1 MAAFARRRRLVVEF
15 VEPHDPM
22 AQQFLGNKREGLFP
36 DYRID
41 VFEKL
46 LEEHFTISRREPL
59 PGGSRTLYL
68 CRTPLTAH
76 R

>member
-1 MAAFARRRRLVVEF
+1 VSWLHSLGGALVVEF

-22 AQQFLGNKREGLFP
+22 AKQLLANKREGLFP

-46 LEEHFTISRREPL
+46 LEERYEITRREPL
-59 PGGSRTLYL
+59 PGGSRTLY
-68 CRTPLTAH
+68 CCEPH
-76 R
+76 